1 MKKIL
6 SGLVLAA
13 CCTAASATTYNVTMV
28 LSGGGGFGAS
38 LFHDASGAN
47 VMSGN
52 TVGTITNISGML
64 GTYDDVT
71 GAFFADL
78 DVVPVV
84 GTDPTSFTLTGTLLF
99 DGAGVLA
106 SNSSLAIDF
115 SPNAISPMT
124 DGNIGFLPGYV
135 CCGSTDNDPNSFL
148 ADTNGNLI
156 MSLWGANFS
165 SGLPFDGTY
174 DNKTNLG
181 MDLRIKLEPVP
192 VPAAVWLFGSGLM
205 GLVAVSRRR
214 KLSV

>member
-6 SGLVLAA
+6 SILALVAVS
-13 CCTAASATTYNVTMV
+13 TAASATTYNITMV
-28 LSGGGGFGAS
+28 TSGSSGFGAS

-52 TVGTITNISGML
+52 KVGTITNISGML
-64 GTYDDVT
+64 GTYNDVT
-71 GAFFADL
+71 GAFYAAL

-84 GTDPTSFTLTGTLLF
+84 GATPTSFTLAGTLF
-99 DGAGVLA
+99 FSGAGVLD
-106 SNSSLAIDF
+106 NNYSLAIDF

-124 DGNIGFLPGYV
+124 DGNIGFLPGYI

-148 ADTNGNLI
+148 ADGNGDMI

-165 SGLPFDGTY
+165 TGLPFAGQY
-174 DNKTNLG
+174 DNKTDLG

-205 GLVAVSRRR
+205 GLVAVARRR
-214 KLSV
+214 SKS